1 MKKQLWLYATVAMFL
16 SFSGF
21 AQKIDR
27 TKVPQGGTPPKI
39 QLGKSQSFTL
49 ANGLKVY
56 VVTNNKLPQLAV
68 SLVFDNTEVLE
79 GEAAGYV
86 DMAGQMLL
94 RGTSKRAKEKIDSEI
109 DFIGATI
116 STSAN
121 GAYAFG
127 LKKHAEKIFDLMAD
141 GVINP
146 TFPQEELDKLKKET
160 LSGLKASENDPS
172 AISRNLLATVR
183 FGNKHPYGEI
193 VTSKTVEKVTVD
205 LLKQYHSTYFK
216 PNVAYMAILGD
227 IDVKTAK
234 TLTEKYFGK
243 WQKADVPKN
252 TFTTPTAPAK
262 AEVAMVD
269 KTGAVQ
275 TVLAL
280 TNTIDLQPNSPDMI
294 KVRLM
299 NQLLGGAGARL
310 YLNLREDK
318 GYTYGAYSRI
328 SQDKLVGNFTA
339 SASVRTAVTDSA
351 VTEFLNEL
359 NRIRTEDVKEEEL
372 KRIKAVMTGDF
383 VRSLEDPQT
392 IANFAIN
399 TARYNMPA
407 DYYQNYLKNLEAV
420 TVADVKAMANKYIK
434 PENMFITAVGDLKE
448 IEPKLAKFGK
458 STVYDNYGNIAPK
471 ADANALA
478 GVSGVEVL
486 EKYLKAIGGKEKLAT
501 IKSLQMSSVAEMMGI
516 KITITQYR
524 KAPNKFAMV
533 QATPMGEAKQVFDGE
548 KAVMDNPM
556 QGKKTLEGKEVENL
570 KALAAI
576 FPELNAIEQKYA
588 VEVTNIVKVE
598 DKEAYEVT
606 ITTPG
611 GAKMVNCYDKAT
623 GLLVQMVTMG
633 NKLILGDYREVNG
646 VKFPYSSKAQTQMGN
661 MEFKVE
667 KVETNVTIAD
677 SIFAVN

>member
-1 MKKQLWLYATVAMFL
+1 MKKQSWLYVAMAMFL

-39 QLGKSQSFTL
+39 QLGKPQSFVL

-68 SLVFDNTEVLE
+68 SLVLDNTEVLE

-109 DFIGATI
+109 DFIGANI

-160 LSGLKASENDPS
+160 LSGLKANENDPS
-172 AISRNLLATVR
+172 AISRNLLASVR

-193 VTSKTVEKVTVD
+193 VSSKTVEKVTVD

-234 TLTEKYFGK
+234 TLAEKYFGQWK
-243 WQKADVPKN
+243 KADVPKN
-252 TFTTPTAPAK
+252 IFTTPTAPAK

-280 TNTIDLQPNSPDMI
+280 TNMIDLQPNSPDMI

-351 VTEFLNEL
+351 VTEFLKEL

-399 TARYNMPA
+399 IARYNMPA

-434 PENMFITAVGDLKE
+434 PENMYITAVGDLKE

-486 EKYLKAIGGKEKLAT
+486 EKYLKAIGGKEKIAT
-501 IKSLQMSSVAEMMGI
+501 IKSLQISSSAEAMGM
-516 KITITQYR
+516 KVPLTVYK
-524 KAPNKFAMV
+524 KAPNKFASIV
-533 QATPMGEAKQVFDGE
+533 TVMGQEIKQVFDGE
-548 KAVMDNPM
+548 KAVMEVPM
-556 QGKKTLEGKEVENL
+556 QGKKTLEGKEAEGI
-570 KALAAI
+570 KALAAM
-576 FPELNAIEQKYA
+576 FPELNAIEQKYTI
-588 VEVTNIVKVE
+588 EVTNIVKVE
-598 DKEAYEVT
+598 DKDAYEVT
-606 ITTPG
+606 ITTPT
-611 GAKMVNCYDKAT
+611 GAKIVNCYDKVT
-623 GLLVQMVTMG
+623 GLLLQAVNMG
-633 NKLILGDYREVNG
+633 NKVIFSNYQEVNG
-646 VKFPYSSKAQTQMGN
+646 VKFPHTSKTQTQMGN
-661 MEFKVE
+661 LEFKAE
-667 KVETNVTIAD
+667 KIEINVTIPD
-677 SIFAVN
+677 STFAVN